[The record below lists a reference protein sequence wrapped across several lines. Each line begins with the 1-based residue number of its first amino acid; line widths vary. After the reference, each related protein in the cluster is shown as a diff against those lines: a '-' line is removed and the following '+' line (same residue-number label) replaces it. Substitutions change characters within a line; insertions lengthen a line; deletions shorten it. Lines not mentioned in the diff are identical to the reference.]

1 MLRRA
6 ITRKKKLRAKV
17 KELETKEILDSV
29 PDLKNEIEILNNEIV
44 DQQIIIEKA
53 KADQEILNELYDKGY
68 IDAEGNILK

>member
-6 ITRKKKLRAKV
+6 ITRKKKLGAKG

-44 DQQIIIEKA
+44 DQHIIIEKA
-53 KADQEILNELYDKGY
+53 KADREILNELYNKRY

>member
-53 KADQEILNELYDKGY
+53 KADWEILKELYDKGY